1 MSSTTN
7 SQQQN
12 VIIGPGQELRQA
24 REAQG
29 MSLEEVATKLFIN
42 KQRVIDIENDDYSK
56 ISSLI
61 YARGYLR
68 AYAKLVGLLEDDVL
82 KKFCD
87 LGLQDEKIHANLDI
101 IASPRTRNKQ
111 RTYVRLVNIAI
122 IVVLVLL
129 VVLWWQG
136 KKRVAS
142 NQQVSFKNPVQQVI
156 IPSPI
161 NSLS

>member
-1 MSSTTN
+1 MKTFVISIPKAGTYLIREILEHAGLGK
-7 SQQQN
+7 SQLH
-12 VIIGPGQELRQA
+12 VSESG
-24 REAQG
+24 
-29 MSLEEVATKLFIN
+29 TY
-42 KQRVIDIENDDYSK
+42 DYSK